1 MLYCEESSHPDIF
14 DPSVQFL
21 VNLWRF
27 ITDVKNVLCT
37 AWHSFLSPGTQRWHS
52 KSCSNESR
60 LVVYQMPSF
69 FTRYTCDHLGKTLT
83 IVHVIK
89 HWQNLRNI
97 FSFVVFTEPS
107 IQIILS
113 TLLFHIKSLIGTWS
127 LIKRYATICWTSN
140 YILLNFTYRAWFYLI
155 TLKKKLW

>member
-27 ITDVKNVLCT
+27 ITKNVLCT

-83 IVHVIK
+83 IVHVIE
-89 HWQNLRNI
+89 HWQKKHF
-97 FSFVVFTEPS
+97 FSFVVITEPS

-155 TLKKKLW
+155 TLKKQLW

>member
-1 MLYCEESSHPDIF
+1 MSCYRPLKCPIYRPEQRPAPSFGHTRGQIRGHLDYALLWGKQSSGYF

-27 ITDVKNVLCT
+27 ITKNVLCT

-60 LVVYQMPSF
+60 LVVYQIPSF

-83 IVHVIK
+83 IVHVIE
-89 HWQNLRNI
+89 HWQKKH
-97 FSFVVFTEPS
+97 FFVCSLYRTEYS
-107 IQIILS
+107 DNSVHFIVS
-113 TLLFHIKSLIGTWS
+113 H
-127 LIKRYATICWTSN
+127 
-140 YILLNFTYRAWFYLI
+140 
-155 TLKKKLW
+155 

>member
-69 FTRYTCDHLGKTLT
+69 FTRYTCNHLGKTLT
-83 IVHVIK
+83 IVHVIE
-89 HWQNLRNI
+89 HWQKKHI

>member
-27 ITDVKNVLCT
+27 ITKNVLCT

-83 IVHVIK
+83 IVHVIE
-89 HWQNLRNI
+89 HWQKKH
-97 FSFVVFTEPS
+97 FFVCSLYRTEYS
-107 IQIILS
+107 DNSVHNALILS
-113 TLLFHIKSLIGTWS
+113 CIFTSCWLDDG
-127 LIKRYATICWTSN
+127 YAASWICSKDWISFGQTDLVVIQESTN
-140 YILLNFTYRAWFYLI
+140 MER
-155 TLKKKLW
+155 